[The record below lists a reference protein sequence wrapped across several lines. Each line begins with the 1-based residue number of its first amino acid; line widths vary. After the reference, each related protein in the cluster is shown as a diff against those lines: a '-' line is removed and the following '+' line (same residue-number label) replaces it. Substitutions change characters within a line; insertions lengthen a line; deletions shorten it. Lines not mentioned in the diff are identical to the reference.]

1 MKSLTFKT
9 TIKCSGCIE
18 KVTPVLNALAGEE
31 NWKVDLQNPNRLLT
45 ITANDELKAETIISA
60 LQGVGYKA
68 EEIG

>member
-9 TIKCSGCIE
+9 TIKCAGCIE

-31 NWKVDLQNPNRLLT
+31 NWKVDLQNPNRLL
-45 ITANDELKAETIISA
+45 IVTAKDELQAGTIISG

-68 EEIG
+68 EEIA